1 MKDVKLVFE
10 DSRIMEIYRG
20 TTVREVLKEINDD
33 SIIALRVNGE
43 LVDAD
48 YEINEDAYVKYI
60 LASDKIG
67 QKIYIKGLQYV
78 YILAV
83 KELFGSK
90 AVVNIK
96 HALDKA
102 IYTEI
107 QIKKDVNR
115 DVVLNIK
122 KKMKE
127 ICNRDIPFRR
137 VNVDKEDAYEY
148 VSSLE
153 EEEKVLNYTYMTN
166 DTVTL
171 YELDNEY
178 NYFYYVMP
186 PSTGLLK
193 RFDLSYVSPNGIAL
207 SYPQDNIIPKFSS
220 IPKVLDAFKE
230 YDKKL
235 TGIGVKFAGDLNKMI
250 VEGKISDFI
259 QQNEILYNQN
269 LIDIANK
276 VVNNKNIKSIFIS
289 GPSSS
294 GKTTT
299 SKKIA
304 MCLHAMGKEVL
315 VISTDD
321 YFLEREDTPKKP
333 DGTYEFESV
342 DALDVKLFN
351 TQMKALLDG
360 KAIVMPTFNFITG
373 KKEYKKPPIKLEKN
387 QILVVEGLHA
397 ISEKLNHSIPKKN
410 KLRLYIS
417 PFTPIRLDRHNHIS
431 TTDVRLLRRLVRDYR
446 TRGYSAE
453 QTLTNWASM
462 RDSEGKYVYP
472 HQREADI
479 VINTALAYEIGV
491 LRTYAE
497 PLLYSIDKG
506 SANYEEAIRILN
518 FLKGFLNIPSEYVPN
533 VSVLREFVG
542 NSYYE

>member
-1 MKDVKLVFE
+1 MKDIKLVFE

-33 SIIALRVNGE
+33 SIIALRINGE
-43 LVDAD
+43 LVDSD
-48 YEINEDAYVKYI
+48 YEIVEDAYVKYI
-60 LASDKIG
+60 LSSDKIG

-83 KELFGSK
+83 KELYGSK
-90 AVVNIK
+90 TVVNIK

-102 IYTEI
+102 IYTEL
-107 QIKKDVNR
+107 QIKKDINA

-137 VNVDKEDAYEY
+137 VNVDREDAVEY
-148 VSSLE
+148 VNSLNE
-153 EEEKVLNYTYMTN
+153 YEKALNYTYMTN
-166 DTVTL
+166 DSVTL

-193 RFDLSYVSPNGIAL
+193 RFDLSYVAPNGIAL
-207 SYPQDNIIPKFSS
+207 SYPIDNVVPKFSS
-220 IPKVLDAFKE
+220 IPQVLEAFKLYE
-230 YDKKL
+230 KKL
-235 TGIGVKFAGDLNKMI
+235 SGIGVKYAGDLNKMI
-250 VEGKISDFI
+250 VEGKVSDFI
-259 QQNEILYNQN
+259 QANEILYNQN
-269 LIDIANK
+269 LENVALK
-276 VVNNKNIKSIFIS
+276 VINEKSIKSIFIS

-299 SKKIA
+299 SKKLA
-304 MCLHAMGKEVL
+304 MYLHAMGKEAV

-321 YFLEREDTPKKP
+321 YFLERVDTPKKP

-342 DALDVKLFN
+342 EALDVKLFN
-351 TQMKALLDG
+351 KQMKDLLDG
-360 KAIVMPTFNFITG
+360 KAVTMPTFNFVTG
-373 KKEYKKPPIKLEKN
+373 EKEYKKAPIKLEKN

-397 ISEKLNHSIPKKN
+397 ISEKLNHAIPKKN

-417 PFTPIRLDRHNHIS
+417 PFTPIRLDRHNHMS
-431 TTDVRLLRRLVRDYR
+431 TTDIRLLRRLVRDYR

-453 QTLTNWASM
+453 ATLTNWASM
-462 RDSEGKYVYP
+462 RSSESKFVYP
-472 HQREADI
+472 HQREADMI
-479 VINTALAYEIGV
+479 INTSLAYEIGV

-497 PLLYSIDKG
+497 PLLYQ
-506 SANYEEAIRILN
+506 RIHRPELQ
-518 FLKGFLNIPSEYVPN
+518 GCRTATSGHAY
-533 VSVLREFVG
+533 
-542 NSYYE
+542 